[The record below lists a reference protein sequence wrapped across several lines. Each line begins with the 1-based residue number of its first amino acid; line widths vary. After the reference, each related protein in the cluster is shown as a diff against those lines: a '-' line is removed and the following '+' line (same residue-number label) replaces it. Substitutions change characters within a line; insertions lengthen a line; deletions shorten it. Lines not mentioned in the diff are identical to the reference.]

1 MKKTTRAVEAA
12 PTETQ
17 AAEVSAQPAQE
28 EAPAPAPEP
37 MPSGGGSFV
46 RQPDGSLKQEGKH

>member
-12 PTETQ
+12 PAETQ

-28 EAPAPAPEP
+28 EAPAPEP